1 MFKTKRR
8 FADTIIGNIIIMFLI
23 LTSWSLLA
31 ELFTPFDSL
40 ADTNPDLYT
49 VIHYAQV
56 IYQYVPAVIFMLIY
70 KPDRKLF
77 SNMFPGKGNTIKNIL
92 VGLLLGFGINIICAL
107 ISVITGD
114 ISLYYGSPNWFYII
128 LCIGAVI
135 IQTGAEEFICRL
147 FLYQHLYRGYNNPWV
162 AITVPSLIFASLHLF
177 NPGMDIIAFVHSIV
191 IAVAFSLMV
200 YVFDSFWMAWA
211 YHFAWNYMQC
221 IILGL
226 PNSGL
231 VFSLSVF
238 KLEAATAAKSIAYDP
253 FYGIEGSL
261 LGLILNTVMTL
272 ILLYF
277 AIKKRKAEKASPKT
291 Y

>member
-1 MFKTKRR
+1 MIKNKRN
-8 FADTIIGNIIIMFLI
+8 FIDSILGCIILTFLI
-23 LTSWSLLA
+23 VITWSLLA
-31 ELFTPFDSL
+31 ELFSPLNSL
-40 ADTNPDLYT
+40 SDTNPDLYT
-49 VIHYAQV
+49 VIHYFKT
-56 IYQYVPAVIFMLIY
+56 IYQFVPAVIFMLIY

-77 SNMFPGKGNTIKNIL
+77 SNMFPGKGNTIKNIIIGLL
-92 VGLLLGFGINIICAL
+92 VGFGVNMCCAL
-107 ISVITGD
+107 ISVMKGD
-114 ISLYYGSPNWFYII
+114 ISLYYGSPNWAYIV
-128 LCIGAVI
+128 LCIVGVI

-147 FLYQHLYRGYNNPWV
+147 FLYQHLYRGYNNPWI

-277 AIKKRKAEKASPKT
+277 AIKKRKAEKASQNEE
-291 Y
+291 

>member
-8 FADTIIGNIIIMFLI
+8 FADTIIGNIIIMFLV

-31 ELFTPFDSL
+31 KLFTPFDSL

-49 VIHYAQV
+49 VIHYAKV

-162 AITVPSLIFASLHLF
+162 AITVPSLIFASLHLL
-177 NPGMDIIAFVHSIV
+177 NPGIDIIAFVHSIV

-211 YHFAWNYMQC
+211 YHFAWNYTQS

-231 VFSLSVF
+231 VFSLSIF
-238 KLEAATAAKSIAYDP
+238 KLEAATATEAIGYDP

>member
-1 MFKTKRR
+1 MTKNKRN
-8 FADTIIGNIIIMFLI
+8 FVDTILGSIILMFLI
-23 LTSWSLLA
+23 ITAWAFLR
-31 ELFTPFDSL
+31 EIFTPLDSL

-49 VIHYAQV
+49 FVFYAKD
-56 IYQYVPAVIFMLIY
+56 IYQFIPAVVFMLIY

-77 SNMFPGKGNTIKNIL
+77 SNMLPGKGNTLKNICI
-92 VGLLLGFGINIICAL
+92 GLILGFGINGLCAL
-107 ISVITGD
+107 ISVIKGD
-114 ISLYYGSPNWFYII
+114 LSLYYASPNWAYVI
-128 LCIGAVI
+128 LCIVGLI

-261 LGLILNTVMTL
+261 LGLIINTVMTL
-272 ILLYF
+272 VLLYF